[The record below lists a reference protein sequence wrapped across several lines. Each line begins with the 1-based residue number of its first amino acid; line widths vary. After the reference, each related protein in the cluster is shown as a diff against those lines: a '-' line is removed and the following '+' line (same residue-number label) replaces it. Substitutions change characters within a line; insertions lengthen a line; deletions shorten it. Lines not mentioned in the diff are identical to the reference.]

1 MLSKCLANS
10 KHRLWKSFEF
20 KMKKLLIALPL
31 LSSLVTSLIA
41 FSALANPIK
50 QNDDFVQLV
59 GPYMITTEQ
68 AQKNVIHL
76 YIPADSVGVISLIDV
91 EGFQGGDKFN
101 NAISNDSYFSLA
113 LSKDN
118 KTIFIDNDH
127 SAGKIANIVATTV
140 CGTDMSITVHSIS
153 ADPNMANTFK
163 PKLSIYSLGC
173 ELPNKKEANS

>member
-10 KHRLWKSFEF
+10 KHGFWKSFEF

-91 EGFQGGDKFN
+91 EGFQGGEKFLN
-101 NAISNDSYFSLA
+101 ALENRDFLSLAIS
-113 LSKDN
+113 KD
-118 KTIFIDNDH
+118 KKSIFIDNDM
-127 SAGKIANIVATTV
+127 SVGGVSNAVINTT
-140 CGTDMSITVHSIS
+140 CGTDMSVTIHSVVAS
-153 ADPNMANTFK
+153 VNNVKNFK